1 VKDIIMG
8 IDNDGKSM
16 WILLC
21 DVNFFSNKRYETK
34 NEAELAVEYISK
46 TRLGGRIIRVDLDPG
61 FMEGR

>member
-1 VKDIIMG
+1 MDFALWCK
-8 IDNDGKSM
+8 
-16 WILLC
+16 
-21 DVNFFSNKRYETK
+21 FFSNKRYETK